1 MGNPTEKQLE
11 EMRERLAARLKE
23 IREYLE
29 LSQQDAAEAAGLTR
43 LAISAI
49 ETNRRRVE
57 SLELQALAKA
67 YGQSIAY
74 FLEDEAVTAEDADI
88 AHLAREAK
96 ALSDSDRS
104 ELLRFAQFLRGYQ
117 SDSSAKSRS

>member
-1 MGNPTEKQLE
+1 MGTPTDSELE

-23 IREYLE
+23 TREYLE
-29 LSQQDAAEAAGLTR
+29 MSQQDAADSAGLTR
-43 LAISAI
+43 LVISAI

-57 SLELQALAKA
+57 SVELQALAKA
-67 YGQSIAY
+67 YGQTVAY
-74 FLEDEAVTAEDADI
+74 FLEEAPATAADEDI

-96 ALSDSDRS
+96 ALSESDRS

-117 SDSSAKSRS
+117 PPARS